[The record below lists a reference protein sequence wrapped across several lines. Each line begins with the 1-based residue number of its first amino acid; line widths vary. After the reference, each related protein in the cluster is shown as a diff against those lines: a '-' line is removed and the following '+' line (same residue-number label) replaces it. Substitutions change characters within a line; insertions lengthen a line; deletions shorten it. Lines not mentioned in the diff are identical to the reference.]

1 MTLLLFCTRPITKKL
16 NGTSRAE
23 IILHVTMTSVLLG
36 HMTNT
41 YGFVFT
47 FMSSI
52 TTEFSIREVNIHQ
65 SILHLMTM
73 FLFLDHVTNFYE
85 FILTSLDFM
94 TNELERMTD
103 QQVMTSHFTLRTH
116 VNH

>member
-1 MTLLLFCTRPITKKL
+1 MLLPYLDDVTTSRSRENYLRPITKKL

-36 HMTNT
+36 HMTST

-52 TTEFSIREVNIHQ
+52 TTEFS
-65 SILHLMTM
+65 MTGGQHTPVY
-73 FLFLDHVTNFYE
+73 FAFDDNV
-85 FILTSLDFM
+85 SVSRSRD
-94 TNELERMTD
+94 
-103 QQVMTSHFTLRTH
+103 
-116 VNH
+116 

>member
-1 MTLLLFCTRPITKKL
+1 
-16 NGTSRAE
+16 
-23 IILHVTMTSVLLG
+23 MTSVLLG